1 MTNTKA
7 KTNVNVKIDS
17 DIKELATMLLR
28 RMGLDQTTAIDMFF
42 RQIIAEHRLPFQ
54 PVVTPTIDEQIIAAV
69 KRNTSKKIELPTDE
83 YGNILVDKEQH
94 PEIYDWA
101 VNG

>member
-1 MTNTKA
+1 MEKI
-7 KTNVNVKIDS
+7 NVNVKIDA
-17 DIKELATMLLR
+17 DIEKLATTLLG

-42 RQIIAEHRLPFQ
+42 RQIIAERRFPFQ
-54 PVVTPTIDEQIIAAV
+54 PVAASMLDEQIIVAAI
-69 KRNTSKKIELPTDE
+69 KSNPQKIELTTDKD
-83 YGNILVDKEQH
+83 GNVIVDKELH